1 MKIRRLEFMIMFAA
15 VLALNTLFTAWW
27 LSGSAVG
34 TAWASRL
41 AQTVDAASV
50 NAIPQTFSY
59 QGTLRDASGNL
70 VNGTVKIRLRLYDKP
85 IGGSTLHDETFNSVV
100 VRNGLFIVV
109 VGDGGTEIGATVFDN
124 AQLYLGITMNNDS
137 ELIPRQR
144 IHPVP
149 WAMQA
154 STALKSVT
162 ADNLEKG
169 GGVPG
174 VVTFGKGG
182 AKEIAFADG
191 GKITDSGTGLSISS
205 KAITIDGPLTVNGD
219 WNTTA
224 IRDIGDSKGGANQKA
239 NYEVSLRRYV
249 VEATDAVG
257 NFHGVQLDNDLLLQL
272 CADQDGCSFRLGFRN
287 AVEWQNRVILNGPW
301 HLTIGQHTEGKRY
314 WTVINDLNN
323 PGIATNGIDGSNDG
337 LGDLLKSLYDCTF
350 ADGKWENGVYKG
362 DTELGFALVNG
373 NTVGWTT
380 IHHVCVLVIE
390 D

>member
-1 MKIRRLEFMIMFAA
+1 MKIRRIEFIVMFAV
-15 VLALNTLFTAWW
+15 VLALNMLFSLWF
-27 LSGSAVG
+27 LSSNTPG

-41 AQTVDAASV
+41 NQTVDAAAA
-50 NAIPQTFSY
+50 NIAQTFSY
-59 QGTLRDASGNL
+59 QGTLRLANGNL
-70 VNGTVKIRLRLYDKP
+70 ANGNFKIRLRLYDVP
-85 IGGSTLHDETFNSVV
+85 IAGDPLHDESFDSVV
-100 VRNGLFIVV
+100 VRDGLFTVV
-109 VGDGGTEIGATVFDN
+109 VGDDPKKEIGDTVFTK
-124 AQLYLGITMNNDS
+124 AQLYLGITVNNDS
-137 ELIPRQR
+137 ELTPRQR

-205 KAITIDGPLTVNGD
+205 KAITIDGPLTVNGN

-301 HLTIGQHTEGKRY
+301 HLTIGQPTEGKHH